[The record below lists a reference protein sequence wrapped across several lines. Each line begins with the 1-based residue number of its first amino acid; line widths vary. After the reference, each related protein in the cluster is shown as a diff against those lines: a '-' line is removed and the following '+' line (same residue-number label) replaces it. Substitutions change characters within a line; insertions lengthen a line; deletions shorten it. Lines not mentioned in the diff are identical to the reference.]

1 MALCAFVCVFVF
13 LWMHTDFWKKTN
25 KQKQQRI
32 SLHQRWGRD
41 GQKTTALVCRR
52 VMWEAALTAAQVG
65 EEESPRGVEME
76 ERVEAEPPPAL
87 ACAAPHTASASQAA
101 GRWRDV
107 VGVCLWADCKFFL
120 FFSLSFFIEGDE
132 RLHWLGRQTAF
143 VWSKVRICRKEIL
156 RNNQVPPLLPLVSQ
170 WDFRLP

>member
-1 MALCAFVCVFVF
+1 MRYSLKCCLLPFHCNSLKFVGSLSVFFFNGFVCICLCVCFSLNAHRF
-13 LWMHTDFWKKTN
+13 LEKN

-120 FFSLSFFIEGDE
+120 FFSLSFFIEEDE
-132 RLHWLGRQTAF
+132 RLH
-143 VWSKVRICRKEIL
+143 
-156 RNNQVPPLLPLVSQ
+156 
-170 WDFRLP
+170 